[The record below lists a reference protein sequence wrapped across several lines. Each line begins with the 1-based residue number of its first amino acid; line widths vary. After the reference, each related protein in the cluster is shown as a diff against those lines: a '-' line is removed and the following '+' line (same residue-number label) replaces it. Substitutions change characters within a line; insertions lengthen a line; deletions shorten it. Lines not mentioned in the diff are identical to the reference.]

1 MARPQRE
8 GRVRDVVARRPEDE
22 RDAVV
27 ALRPSQLRVEGREG
41 RYLRESSLCH
51 QHAAAATVAKA
62 REGNKSYAATTHRR
76 AEDPGVLRVRAR
88 AQPQAPI
95 FDLVRR
101 LRRRDLRGNQNFTAR
116 SRDACLMAWRCRVL
130 AARRSQHG
138 RVITEK

>member
-8 GRVRDVVARRPEDE
+8 GRVRDVVARRPKDE

-51 QHAAAATVAKA
+51 QHAAAATVATA
-62 REGNKSYAATTHRR
+62 REGNKSYAAKTHRR
-76 AEDPGVLRVRAR
+76 AEDPGVLRIRAR

-101 LRRRDLRGNQNFTAR
+101 LRRRDLRGNQNFTA
-116 SRDACLMAWRCRVL
+116 SSC
-130 AARRSQHG
+130 
-138 RVITEK
+138 

>member
-8 GRVRDVVARRPEDE
+8 GGVRDVVARRPKDE

-27 ALRPSQLRVEGREG
+27 AFRSSQLRVESRQG

-62 REGNKSYAATTHRR
+62 REGNKSYAAKTHRR

-95 FDLVRR
+95 FDLARR
-101 LRRRDLRGNQNFTAR
+101 LRRRDLRGNQNVTA
-116 SRDACLMAWRCRVL
+116 SSC
-130 AARRSQHG
+130 
-138 RVITEK
+138 